1 VDENTGHVLVHY
13 LYTGTYQT
21 LNNIDVSPIEG
32 VNIEFKSA
40 ILAYVAAKTYKLHDL
55 QQLAKHQIEH
65 FGADMHIFNI
75 IDTIKEDSPKLLDDT
90 DWFHDYLKGKAKI
103 AFEADHTIFA
113 RDDFFDRINHGALGR
128 LLIKCVV
135 ELYNDK
141 VLRLL
146 NTERVAVPQIS
157 EKLIPDTQDL
167 LIEEVPAETCFTIE
181 ETPAEE
187 CPVLEGQGYDVPAED
202 PVEECR
208 EYDVPAETPVEVCQE
223 YDVLAE
229 DPVEVCQE
237 YDVPAET
244 LVEVCR
250 EYDVLERTEEFSA
263 EGCLFE
269 EVIEPEN
276 KKEEPSYPSSYGK
289 KKGKKMKK
297 IKDIPVKQKAPGKP
311 ALESEQA
318 VEAED
323 SICPA
328 RARHMLEGDTWK
340 DCKLCRA
347 VLRQVAIQ
355 IARADH
361 THEDGYEIVDRV
373 LMG

>member
-1 VDENTGHVLVHY
+1 M
-13 LYTGTYQT
+13 
-21 LNNIDVSPIEG
+21 EG
-32 VNIEFKSA
+32 RYRYISF
-40 ILAYVAAKTYKLHDL
+40 
-55 QQLAKHQIEH
+55 
-65 FGADMHIFNI
+65 
-75 IDTIKEDSPKLLDDT
+75 
-90 DWFHDYLKGKAKI
+90 
-103 AFEADHTIFA
+103 
-113 RDDFFDRINHGALGR
+113 
-128 LLIKCVV
+128 
-135 ELYNDK
+135 
-141 VLRLL
+141 VLRVLC
-146 NTERVAVPQIS
+146 
-157 EKLIPDTQDL
+157 TQDL
-167 LIEEVPAETCFTIE
+167 LIEKVPAETCFTIE

-208 EYDVPAETPVEVCQE
+208 EYDVPAEDPVEECRE
-223 YDVLAE
+223 YDVPAE
-229 DPVEVCQE
+229 TPVEVCQE
-237 YDVPAET
+237 YDVPAEIPVEVCQEYDVPAEI
-244 LVEVCR
+244 LVEVCREYDVPAEIPVEVCR

-269 EVIEPEN
+269 EVIEPE
-276 KKEEPSYPSSYGK
+276 KKKEEEPSYPSSYGK

-297 IKDIPVKQKAPGKP
+297 IKDIPIKQKASGKP

-328 RARHMLEGDTWK
+328 RARHLLEGDTWK
-340 DCKLCRA
+340 DCRLCRA